1 MENAMLIETEDTLDT
16 IKIYMTN
23 ELGRLKRLPIG
34 DIVNDKNQ
42 EQLHY
47 IRLGKIATLHSLLA
61 RCNKDE

>member
-1 MENAMLIETEDTLDT
+1 MLIETIDT
-16 IKIYMTN
+16 IDAIKNYMEN

-34 DIVNDKNQ
+34 DIVNDKCQ

-61 RCNKDE
+61 RCNKND